1 MSGSMENLEKILEL
15 LQKKSL
21 TETENRI
28 LEEFADSDAEIKSFI
43 NIYGDLNN
51 FLSDSNHL
59 HTDLLSSYI
68 LYESGDAPENKLI
81 PLIKSKIKTHIQQC
95 TICKEEYDLLL
106 NEYNE
111 VKEHVDKTV
120 TREPKREKIQKQ
132 GFTFFPGLLNQSNF
146 RYAFVALTIF
156 IIGYVGLFTI
166 SSLSTPYYEKNIFT
180 QENNEIY
187 TTRGRTSVFFQQGLN
202 SIENGDYEKA
212 IKFLDE
218 DILTN
223 KNDNS
228 IFYSYFIVGITY
240 LKAAESDF
248 MGLFKSFDRQ
258 DVELAISY
266 LRESIDRND
275 SGDYENLKLD
285 SYYYIGRAYLLI
297 DDVNS
302 AKSSLRKV
310 VEGKGKFSLDSQK
323 LIEQLEKN

>member
-1 MSGSMENLEKILEL
+1 MENFEKILEL
-15 LQKKSL
+15 LQKTSL
-21 TETENRI
+21 TDEENR
-28 LEEFADSDAEIKSFI
+28 LLNKFTESDEEIGSFI
-43 NIYGDLNN
+43 NIYRNLNSK
-51 FLSDSNHL
+51 LSASNHI

-68 LYESGDAPENKLI
+68 LYESGDAPENKII
-81 PLIKSKIKTHIQQC
+81 PIIKDKIKTHIQEC

-111 VKEHVDKTV
+111 VKEHINNNVR
-120 TREPKREKIQKQ
+120 REPESE
-132 GFTFFPGLLNQSNF
+132 LLNKQELSFLKSLLYQTKF
-146 RYAFVALTIF
+146 RYAFAILAIF
-156 IIGYVGLFTI
+156 IIGYVGLFTF
-166 SSLSTPYYEKNIFT
+166 SSFNTPYYEKNVFS
-180 QENNEIY
+180 QGEDGLY
-187 TTRGRTSVFFQQGLN
+187 ATRGRTSILFQQGLN

-248 MGLFKSFDRQ
+248 IGLFKSFDRQ

-275 SGDYENLKLD
+275 SGDYENIKLD

-297 DDVNS
+297 NDNSS
-302 AKSSLRKV
+302 AKSSLQKV
-310 VEGKGKFSLDSQK
+310 INGKGKFSIESQD
-323 LIEQLEKN
+323 LIEQMEKN